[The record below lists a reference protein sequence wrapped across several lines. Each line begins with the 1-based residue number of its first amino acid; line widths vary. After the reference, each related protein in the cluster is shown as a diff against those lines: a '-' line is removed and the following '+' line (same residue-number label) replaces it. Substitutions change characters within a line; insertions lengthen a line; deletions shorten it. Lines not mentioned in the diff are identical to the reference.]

1 MTFPGVQGDMTFDPL
16 VHVVREAAAEPEGAL
31 VLLHGRG
38 ADEHDLGP
46 VLDVLDPER
55 RLVGLTPG
63 APLPGPGGSGGRW
76 WYMVPR
82 VGYPDPSTF
91 HATYAQLSTF
101 LDGWLQERAIPWER
115 TLIGGFSM
123 GCVMSYATGLGPRR
137 PAPAGILAMSGFIP
151 TVEGWDAELE
161 TRPELPVFI
170 THGSRDPVISV
181 DFARDARR
189 RLEGAGL
196 PVDYHEHNGGH
207 QLDPRTLPRVTEWI
221 EQRVAQFA
229 P

>member
-1 MTFPGVQGDMTFDPL
+1 MSFDPL
-16 VHVVREAAAEPEGAL
+16 VHVVRESRGEPQGAL

-38 ADEHDLGP
+38 ADEHDLTSL
-46 VLDVLDPER
+46 LDVLDPEA
-55 RLVGLTPG
+55 RLVGITPG

-82 VGYPDPSTF
+82 VGYPDPATF
-91 HATYAQLSTF
+91 HASYAQLTAS

-115 TLIGGFSM
+115 TIVGGFSM

-137 PAPAGILAMSGFIP
+137 PVPAGILALSGFIP
-151 TVEGWDAELE
+151 TVEGWDAELQ

-170 THGSRDPVISV
+170 AHGARDPVISV
-181 DFARDARR
+181 GFAHDARA
-189 RLEGAGL
+189 RLEAGGL
-196 PVDYHEHNGGH
+196 PVEYHEHAGGH
-207 QLDPRTLPRVTEWI
+207 HLDPSTLPRMTEW
-221 EQRVAQFA
+221 VAEHSTQFA